1 MSTESAAPG
10 AAPSSTD
17 VPALPTAGVQGKDA
31 ALVQAMFD
39 RVARRYDLANAVL
52 SLGQD
57 RHWRRV
63 TAAAAEPAGAVVLD
77 VASGPGEVAIE
88 LLRRGARH
96 VIAADLSLGMLREG
110 LRRHPAPERI
120 GLSFVAADATQLPFA
135 NDSVDAVTISFGL
148 RNVTD
153 PRRALAE
160 FARVARPGAR
170 LVIAEFAA
178 PTWAPFRRVYLEYL
192 MKALPR
198 LAEVVSSDPRAYTY
212 LAESIRAWPD
222 RATIAGWMRDAGWTG
237 VEVKDLSGGIVAV
250 HRGRLPGQRDAT

>member
-1 MSTESAAPG
+1 MTARPESGPGGPVAA
-10 AAPSSTD
+10 
-17 VPALPTAGVQGKDA
+17 ALPAAGQDGKDA

-63 TAAAAEPAGAVVLD
+63 TADAAVPAGADVLD

-96 VIAADLSLGMLREG
+96 VVAADLSLGMLREG
-110 LRRHPAPERI
+110 RRRHPDAARI
-120 GLSFVAADATQLPFA
+120 GLSFVAADARQLPFDDDA
-135 NDSVDAVTISFGL
+135 FDAVTISFGL
-148 RNVTD
+148 RNVVE

-170 LVIAEFAA
+170 LVVAEFAA
-178 PTWAPFRRVYLEYL
+178 PTWPPFRRLYLEYL
-192 MKALPR
+192 MRALPR

-222 RATIAGWMRDAGWTG
+222 RRTIADWMHDAGWTG
-237 VEVKDLSGGIVAV
+237 VRVKDLSGGIVAV
-250 HRGRLPGQRDAT
+250 HRGTLPVS

>member
-1 MSTESAAPG
+1 MTA
-10 AAPSSTD
+10 SSETATGPTGEPHDTD
-17 VPALPTAGVQGKDA
+17 LPAFGQEGKDA

-63 TAAAAEPAGAVVLD
+63 TADAAQPAGGHVLD

-96 VIAADLSLGMLREG
+96 VVAADLSIGMLREG
-110 LRRHPAPERI
+110 VRRNPDADRK
-120 GLSFVAADATQLPFA
+120 GLSFVAADATRLPFA
-135 NDSVDAVTISFGL
+135 DDSFDAVTISFGL
-148 RNVTD
+148 RNVVE
-153 PRRALAE
+153 PQRALAE
-160 FARVARPGAR
+160 FARVAKPGAR
-170 LVIAEFAA
+170 LVVAEFAA

-198 LAEVVSSDPRAYTY
+198 IAEVVSSDPRAYTY

-222 RATIAGWMRDAGWTG
+222 RRTIADWMQEAGWSG
-237 VEVKDLSGGIVAV
+237 VQVKDLTGGIVAV
-250 HRGRLPGQRDAT
+250 HRGVLAEDAA